1 MKYKPRH
8 SSNIARFLDLLS
20 FIFTYPWV
28 TLTSLTVANYLILK
42 PDQRLLK
49 IKLFHYLILGPI
61 LASFCI
67 SLLPFAI
74 FGFTLSIFICLGFD
88 SDDFSSI
95 TFDHPDKTEEQGC
108 YSFASMN
115 VVMGQEVLG
124 KFNNC
129 SFVYKRL
136 KKISKVILTQEEKPL
151 SNVDDLQN
159 VSKSKAILTNF
170 PKMDFICLQE
180 VTDRVFALAL
190 VSMIKEHYP
199 HFIFDVGVNAFS
211 TNMFLANSGLM
222 IASKYPIVKV
232 KFQPFSKKKGWQ
244 KAVSYGV
251 VICKLDL
258 GNNNVGILA
267 NLHTMAYQG
276 IDPLIDFALTE
287 VKECMDIF
295 RRTEVAA
302 NENIQFD
309 VICGDFNS
317 DNMSPGDISVAG
329 NDLFKQYTDPAM
341 VRPGQDHQ
349 WAVGTEMR
357 QLKLNTPEMQDRDI
371 FRDILIDDVR
381 RRHYILDADVVE
393 QTFDLMVCDPK
404 TDENGE
410 VSYQKYGGMR
420 RIDKILYRTGS
431 ASVEGVGYVS
441 ALAGL
446 TDHVPV
452 VTTLSP
458 SHHN

>member
-267 NLHTMAYQG
+267 NLHTMAYQVSFLHG
-276 IDPLIDFALTE
+276 VVTLISIHSTQWGFKEVLQKLLRGEWRICLLKSFA
-287 VKECMDIF
+287 
-295 RRTEVAA
+295 
-302 NENIQFD
+302 
-309 VICGDFNS
+309 
-317 DNMSPGDISVAG
+317 
-329 NDLFKQYTDPAM
+329 
-341 VRPGQDHQ
+341 
-349 WAVGTEMR
+349 
-357 QLKLNTPEMQDRDI
+357 
-371 FRDILIDDVR
+371 IL
-381 RRHYILDADVVE
+381 
-393 QTFDLMVCDPK
+393 Q
-404 TDENGE
+404 
-410 VSYQKYGGMR
+410 
-420 RIDKILYRTGS
+420 DKILVQLMKPNRKIYCLKSQIGII
-431 ASVEGVGYVS
+431 VS
-441 ALAGL
+441 
-446 TDHVPV
+446 
-452 VTTLSP
+452 
-458 SHHN
+458 

>member
-8 SSNIARFLDLLS
+8 SSHVARFLDLFS
-20 FIFTYPWV
+20 FILTYPWV
-28 TLTSLTVANYLILK
+28 TFTSLTIANYLILK
-42 PDQRLLK
+42 PDQRSLK
-49 IKLFHYLILGPI
+49 IKLFHYLICGPL

-74 FGFTLSIFICLGFD
+74 LGFTLSIFLCLAFD
-88 SDDFSSI
+88 SDVFSSI
-95 TFDHPDKTEEQGC
+95 TIDQPDKTEKQESF
-108 YSFASMN
+108 SFATMN

-136 KKISKVILTQEEKPL
+136 KKISEAIITQEEKSL
-151 SNVDDLQN
+151 SNVDDLHN
-159 VSKSKAILTNF
+159 LSKSTSVVTNF

-190 VSMIKEHYP
+190 VSMMRKHYP
-199 HFIFDVGVNAFS
+199 HFVFDIGVHAFS

-222 IASKYPIVKV
+222 IASKYPIMKV

-251 VICKLDL
+251 VVCKLDL
-258 GNNNVGILA
+258 GNKNVGILA

-276 IDPLIDFALTE
+276 VDPLIDFALTE

-295 RRTEVAA
+295 RKTEVAT
-302 NENIQFD
+302 NENLLFD

-329 NDLFKQYTDPAM
+329 NDLFKEYTDPAM
-341 VRPGQDHQ
+341 VKPGQDHQ

-357 QLKLNTPEMQDRDI
+357 QLKLNTPEMQDKEI
-371 FRDILIDDVR
+371 FRDILVDDVR

-431 ASVEGVGYVS
+431 ALVEGVGYVS

-458 SHHN
+458 SHHT